1 MKTNSQQN
9 TLKSGLSSYTRR
21 IIHVFFHRHLELGEQ
36 KKKDKRKKIK
46 IKNNPESLLASLK
59 KKKKKGICASLKFS
73 HCLYFPNN
81 QLTILLTRMCTKSK
95 TGLYVRCW
103 SLSTREA
110 LTGNTCDCCSIIF
123 VTIEYLRN

>member
-1 MKTNSQQN
+1 MCFSIDIWNWVNRKNKNKNKKQP
-9 TLKSGLSSYTRR
+9 R
-21 IIHVFFHRHLELGEQ
+21 ITIGKF
-36 KKKDKRKKIK
+36 KKK
-46 IKNNPESLLASLK
+46 E
-59 KKKKKGICASLKFS
+59 ICASLKFS

-123 VTIEYLRN
+123 VTIEYLRNLINLRKHVSASFHAHTQVHKCAN